1 MQTQLLVRALSAIP
15 TSPTIISLEV
25 FQSKSGISGKTVA
38 RQVLYFL
45 GKFGI
50 GSFASGGVRFS
61 NTDRLKAALV
71 AIEMGCDI
79 ELISKRIDWRD
90 FECLTAHILDS
101 LGYHIKSNLRL
112 VKPRIEL
119 DVVGIKA
126 NFAIMVDCK
135 HWNYNNASA
144 LSRFAKKQENRTK
157 ILLNKDE
164 RLHRALPV
172 LVTLHSSNVHYC
184 DGVPIVPISKF
195 KLFVIDLDGYED
207 TVRLVNRQNNRSV
220 VH

>member
-1 MQTQLLVRALSAIP
+1 
-15 TSPTIISLEV
+15 LEV

-38 RQVLYFL
+38 RQVLSFL

-50 GSFASGGVRFS
+50 GSFVSGGVKFS
-61 NTDRLKAALV
+61 NTDRLRAALF

-90 FECLTAHILDS
+90 FEYLTSHILNS

-112 VKPRIEL
+112 IKPRIQL
-119 DVVGIKA
+119 DVVGINQ
-126 NFAIMVDCK
+126 NFAIVIDCK
-135 HWNYNNASA
+135 HWNYNNLSA

-164 RLHRALPV
+164 QLHYAVPV
-172 LVTLHSSNVHYC
+172 LVTLHSSNVLYF

-195 KLFVIDLDGYED
+195 KLFVVDLDSYEGSI
-207 TVRLVNRQNNRSV
+207 RFVNRQMD
-220 VH
+220 